1 MKASKFFML
10 KRKWEEL
17 NQQQAVE
24 ASAAETDIS
33 TTIELPQT
41 ETATELQKVEE
52 IVEKPTVEVKKPTV
66 QKKKA

>member
-10 KRKWEEL
+10 KRRREEL
-17 NQQQAVE
+17 NRQQVVE
-24 ASAAETDIS
+24 ASATETDIS
-33 TTIELPQT
+33 TQVELPQA

-52 IVEKPTVEVKKPTV
+52 VVEKPTVEVKKPTV

>member
-10 KRKWEEL
+10 KRKREEL
-17 NQQQAVE
+17 NRQQVVE
-24 ASAAETDIS
+24 ASATETDIS
-33 TTIELPQT
+33 TQTELPQA

>member
-33 TTIELPQT
+33 TTIELPQV
-41 ETATELQKVEE
+41 ETVTELQKAEE